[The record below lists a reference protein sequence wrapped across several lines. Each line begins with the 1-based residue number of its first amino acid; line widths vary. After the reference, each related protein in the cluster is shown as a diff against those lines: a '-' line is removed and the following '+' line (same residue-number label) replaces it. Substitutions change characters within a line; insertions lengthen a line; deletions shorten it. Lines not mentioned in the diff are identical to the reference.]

1 MCNRTKFNKIM
12 CQHAKSLQLCLT
24 IDHVAP
30 LFMGLF
36 RQEYRS
42 GLPFPLSGDLPYP
55 GIEPMSL
62 VSPALAGGFFTT
74 SATWKATSTTLF
86 AKKFEPCI

>member
-42 GLPFPLSGDLPYP
+42 GLPFPLPGDLPNP
-55 GIEPMSL
+55 GIEPG
-62 VSPALAGGFFTT
+62 SPESSALAGGVFTT
-74 SATWKATSTTLF
+74 QSPGKPRCTL
-86 AKKFEPCI
+86 

>member
-1 MCNRTKFNKIM
+1 M

-55 GIEPMSL
+55 GIELVSL
-62 VSPALAGGFFTT
+62 VSPALQED
-74 SATWKATSTTLF
+74 SLPLNHQEIKQCS
-86 AKKFEPCI
+86 I